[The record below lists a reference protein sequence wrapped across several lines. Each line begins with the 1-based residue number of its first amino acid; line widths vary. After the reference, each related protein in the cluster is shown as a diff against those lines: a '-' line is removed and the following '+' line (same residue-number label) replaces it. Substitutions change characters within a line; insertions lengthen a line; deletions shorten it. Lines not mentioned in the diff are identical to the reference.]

1 MVVPVLTLLIVLPL
15 ATALAVAAVPRR
27 ACRWV
32 AVGGSVL
39 GLALGLWAFFD
50 VERDTAAD
58 LQAAYEGSGGILER
72 ALDRAGLADPD
83 TREVLRGLLRGQE
96 PTSAA
101 VRDALEALAGVRT
114 ALLRRREVV
123 QLGQPASELER
134 AEAGLSRA
142 RQRVAELTES
152 YEALRLDLRE
162 FRRVAYG
169 EQRRSFRRI
178 EYRAWIPELG
188 VSYFLALDGL
198 SAALACLTQLV
209 ALLALGAVRR
219 GTHVRRECVLLLCL
233 QSGLLGTFLAL
244 DAVLL
249 YSCWVLGLLPA
260 YLTVATGRGGT
271 ERAGAALRFVLP
283 HALSSVGLLV
293 ALAALALN
301 APDGPSFNLLA
312 LAEVAARD
320 GIPADLQR
328 LAFVGLFVGCAVRL
342 PLVPLHGWLG
352 ALQEHTSAPS
362 SAMIQGAFV
371 KTGVFGLLRLAW
383 PLCPDVV
390 TSPGVATALGVL
402 AGVTVVFAGLASLGR
417 RRLSR
422 LLTSLTIL
430 HAGLFVFALVSLTP
444 ASLAGGMLLSVTHG
458 IAAAGACLA
467 LGMLRRR
474 GIERLPHCA
483 GLARSA
489 PRLALLTSGLFLT
502 LALVPGGGAFV
513 GGLLALYGS
522 WQSGLL
528 EPWIAPWVIAG
539 LLMSPTAVYLLLQ
552 RFWARASEL
561 PRGELRAAEASAIT
575 PALVLSVFLGLH
587 PRLLLD
593 GVHTWLH
600 GFLKLLTD

>member
-1 MVVPVLTLLIVLPL
+1 MSFPVLSLLIGLPL
-15 ATALAVAAVPRR
+15 LTALCVAAAPRR
-27 ACRWV
+27 WCRWV

-39 GLALGLWAFFD
+39 GLGLGLWAFLD
-50 VERDTAAD
+50 IERDSAAD
-58 LQAAYEGSGGILER
+58 LQAAYEASGGILER
-72 ALDRAGLADPD
+72 ALDRAGLSDPD
-83 TREVLRGLLRGQE
+83 TREVMRDLLRGQE
-96 PTSAA
+96 PESEE

-123 QLGQPASELER
+123 QLGQPPVEVER
-134 AEAGLSRA
+134 AEQGLLLARA
-142 RQRVAELTES
+142 RVAELTASFES
-152 YEALRLDLRE
+152 LRLDLRE

-169 EQRRSFRRI
+169 VQRRGFRRI
-178 EYRAWIPELG
+178 EYRAWIPQLG

-198 SAALACLTQLV
+198 SAALVCLTQLI
-209 ALLALGAVRR
+209 ALLVIGGVRR
-219 GTHVRRECVLLLCL
+219 GNHVRRQCVLLLCL
-233 QSGLLGTFLAL
+233 QAGLLGVFLSL

-249 YSCWVLGLLPA
+249 FNFWVLSLLPA
-260 YLTVATGRGGT
+260 YLMVATGRGGP
-271 ERAGAALRFVLP
+271 ERAGAALRFVIP

-293 ALAALALN
+293 ALGALALH

-312 LAEVAARD
+312 LAEVAARE
-320 GIPADLQR
+320 GISPELQR

-342 PLVPLHGWLG
+342 PLVPLHGWIG
-352 ALQEHTSAPS
+352 ALQEHASAPA
-362 SAMIQGAFV
+362 SAMVQGAFV
-371 KTGVFGLLRLAW
+371 KTGVFGLLRFTW

-390 TSPGVATALGVL
+390 TSPGVVTALGVV
-402 AGVTVVFAGLASLGR
+402 AGVTVVFAGLTSLGR

-430 HAGLFVFALVSLTP
+430 HGGLFVFALVSLTP
-444 ASLAGGMLLSVTHG
+444 ASLAGGLLLSVTHG
-458 IAAAGACLA
+458 IAAAGVCMA

-474 GIERLPHCA
+474 GVERLPHCA
-483 GLARSA
+483 GLAHSA
-489 PRLALLTSGLFLT
+489 PRLALVTSGLFLT

-522 WQSGLL
+522 WQSGLI

-539 LLMSPTAVYLLLQ
+539 LLMSPAAVYLLLQ
-552 RFWARASEL
+552 RFWARGGDL
-561 PRGELRAAEASAIT
+561 PRGELRAAEASVIT

-600 GFLKLLTD
+600 GFLQLLTD